1 MDNDNP
7 TTDEDS
13 TPHTPFWADPRI
25 LSALA
30 ALILG
35 AALGFWGGRQSMRPP
50 AEDSAEVGFAR
61 DMASHHAQAVNM
73 AQLLYDRTDDSDMRL
88 LALDIMLTQQA
99 QIGQM
104 HGWLRV
110 WERPL
115 ASSDPAMTWLGMP
128 TTGLMPGMATEDEI
142 NRLRELEGIEAD
154 GLFLQ
159 LMIPHHRAGVEMTN
173 AVLNY
178 TERPEVIALAQS
190 IANSQ
195 TNEITLMQ
203 SLLREKGF
211 PPVPEDEQ
219 QHHAP

>member
-1 MDNDNP
+1 MDSDNP
-7 TTDEDS
+7 TTADES
-13 TPHTPFWADPRI
+13 AIRTPIWADPRI

-35 AALGFWGGRQSMRPP
+35 AALGFWGGRQTRRPP
-50 AEDSAEVGFAR
+50 VEDSAEVGFAR
-61 DMASHHAQAVNM
+61 DMARHHAQAVNM
-73 AQLLYDRTDDSDMRL
+73 AQLLYDRTDDPDMRL

-99 QIGQM
+99 QIGQI
-104 HGWLRV
+104 HGWLTA
-110 WERPL
+110 WGRPL
-115 ASSDPAMTWLGMP
+115 ASAAPAMTWLGMP

-159 LMIPHHRAGVEMTN
+159 LLIPHHRAGVEMAN
-173 AVLNY
+173 SVLEY

-195 TNEITLMQ
+195 TSEITLMQ

-211 PPVPEDEQ
+211 PPVSEDEQ